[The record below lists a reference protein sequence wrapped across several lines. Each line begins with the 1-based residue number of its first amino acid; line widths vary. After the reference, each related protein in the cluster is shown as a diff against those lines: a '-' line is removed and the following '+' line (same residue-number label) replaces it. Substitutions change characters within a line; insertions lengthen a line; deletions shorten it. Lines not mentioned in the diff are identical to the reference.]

1 MSGPRSLTITNI
13 IIIIFYDTL
22 GYRFVAANSEIT
34 EEVEEYVYDE
44 ISFIAEFGGALG
56 LFLGFSFYMICELY
70 VPTKADI
77 IKLINLY

>member
-1 MSGPRSLTITNI
+1 MPGPRSLTITII

-34 EEVEEYVYDE
+34 EEVEEYIYDE

-56 LFLGFSFYMICELY
+56 LFLGFSFYMIWDIL
-70 VPTKADI
+70 VPAKDV
-77 IKLINLY
+77 LENLLN